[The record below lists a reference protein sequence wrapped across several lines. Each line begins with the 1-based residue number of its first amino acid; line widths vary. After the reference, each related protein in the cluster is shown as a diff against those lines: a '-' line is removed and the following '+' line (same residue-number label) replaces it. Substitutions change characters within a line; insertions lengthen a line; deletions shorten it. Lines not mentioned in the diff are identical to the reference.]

1 MENSMNIN
9 IEDTSKKLYEYLSE
23 VVQLSETEMFTI
35 KSAMRMVRE
44 IAPSDAPLL
53 IKKINELISIS
64 QDLSWVV
71 SVVSRKKHKIVTEVR
86 IIKDPT
92 YVMLVRQGRPSIAAI
107 ESEIR
112 LNNNKIYKME
122 EDIEILDNISDY
134 LKHLEQSIDRYIWLA
149 KDKMSFS
156 R

>member
-1 MENSMNIN
+1 MEDMNIN
-9 IEDTSKKLYEYLSE
+9 IEDTSKKLYEYLSD
-23 VVQLSETEMFTI
+23 VVELSNQELYTI

-44 IAPSDAPLL
+44 ISPSEVPLL

-71 SVVSRKKHKIVTEVR
+71 SVVTRKKHKLLTEVR
-86 IIKDPT
+86 KIRDPA
-92 YVMLVRQGRPSIAAI
+92 YVMLVRKGRPSAAAI

-112 LNNNKIYKME
+112 LNNSSVYELE
-122 EDIEILDNISDY
+122 ENIEILSNVNDY
-134 LKHLEQSIDRYIWLA
+134 LKHLEQSIDRYIWLS
-149 KDKMSFS
+149 KDKISFA